1 MPSAVTLGG
10 GRWARIGLRVR
21 TRFRK
26 VVNSGEDGRGEQGR
40 DGATAVRL
48 VSGLSV
54 KLKMLQNLRTK

>member
-1 MPSAVTLGG
+1 ML
-10 GRWARIGLRVR
+10 R